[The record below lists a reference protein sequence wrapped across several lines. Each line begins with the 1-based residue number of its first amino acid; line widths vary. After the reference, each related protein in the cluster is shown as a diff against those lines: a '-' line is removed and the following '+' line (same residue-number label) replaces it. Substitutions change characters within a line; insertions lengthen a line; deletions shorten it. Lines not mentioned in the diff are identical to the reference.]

1 VVLCHIGRGAGYGRK
16 NHDIQAVYGC
26 HKCHQI
32 IDGQVQ
38 TNISKAEL
46 LAQQI
51 DALGRTHQRM
61 IDKGVITIGKTRS
74 KN

>member
-1 VVLCHIGRGAGYGRK
+1 LL
-16 NHDIQAVYGC
+16 AVYGC

-32 IDGQVQ
+32 IDGQVK
-38 TNISKAEL
+38 TDIPKAEL

-61 IDKGVITIGKTRS
+61 IEKGVITIGKKS
-74 KN
+74 GKG